1 MLRSQQPDYVCER
14 KFSGPTTALERA
26 AAILEGNCT
35 PDDWFAEGIVNSI
48 YFDTPGFSAYS
59 EKANGDN
66 IKTKIRLRWYGRDSD
81 LARETEAFLEIKGRI
96 GSARCK
102 QRIETALPRE
112 LLTARSFDEPA
123 LRSFLIS
130 QLGELAIPR
139 PLDWRPVCRIAYSR
153 LRYFDTPSSSRVS
166 LDWDIRAERINHSL
180 FPAAPEPLA
189 LNAIVCE
196 FKNHLGIPPAWAEE
210 MRFAGLTYGSFSKYG
225 EIMSRLLDDNN

>member
-1 MLRSQQPDYVCER
+1 MLRSQQPNYVCER
-14 KFSGPTTALERA
+14 KFSGPATALERV

-35 PDDWFAEGIVNSI
+35 PDDYFAEGFVNSI
-48 YFDTPGFSAYS
+48 YFDTPGFSSYS

-66 IKTKIRLRWYGRDSD
+66 IKTKIRLRWYGRDAD
-81 LARETEAFLEIKGRI
+81 LAQETPAYLEVKGRI

-102 QRIETALPRE
+102 RRIKTSLPRE
-112 LLTARSFDEPA
+112 LLAAPGFDEPA

-130 QLGELAIPR
+130 QLGALAVPR

-153 LRYFDTPSSSRVS
+153 LRYFDTPTSSRVS
-166 LDWDIRAERINHSL
+166 LDWNIRAERVNLLL
-180 FPAAPEPLA
+180 FPAAQEPLA
-189 LNAIVCE
+189 LDTIVCE
-196 FKNHLGIPPAWAEE
+196 FKNHLGVPPAWAEE